1 MFLTKGGP
9 RQPKNGST
17 RKRPADGG
25 GETCA
30 DAEGTPQ
37 SSRTPAAPSGLLRRS
52 SLCCSGECNRTGR
65 SRSLLS
71 SRRNA
76 ARAWSNHGLAQG
88 GRGEDRTWG
97 GGGSMNGGG
106 GGGGAWRCD
115 TRRGGGDGRTGGRG
129 GDGEVGWRGT
139 REGGGDGGMAWRA
152 GGATRRSGGRGSA
165 GWRSGVGNKAGVAGT
180 RGSGVWDGDNCG
192 GGGPGWKVDDET
204 GPKWWGRQRTHRRG
218 CMAPAS
224 AAANAAPRRKLW
236 PENSVDEYPAFVRQ
250 SSRARRA
257 NARVRGIPAAV
268 TNSGWGAWSGT
279 DEDTGPASPDVGFA
293 CLYVTEHGGVG
304 DAGDTSLRE
313 VDGGVKGS
321 AIGDCKL
328 TASHKSRP
336 SEGERGGEHP
346 AVVVVG
352 ELRKDVR
359 ENLTGDSAARPAG
372 LCPVTALCSSNEPF
386 EDWAVEGIK
395 GPPMFRMNGSETGEV
410 AGEGRGLHFSGFD
423 RDPELNGGS
432 VSREN
437 TAVRAGKSP
446 LAGELAECC
455 NVAVVLDPG

>member
-37 SSRTPAAPSGLLRRS
+37 TSRTPAAPHGLLRRS
-52 SLCCSGECNRTGR
+52 SLCRPA
-65 SRSLLS
+65 
-71 SRRNA
+71 RRGPEA
-76 ARAWSNHGLAQG
+76 TTDWRKGDG
-88 GRGEDRTWG
+88 VKTGRGEAAARRTEG
-97 GGGSMNGGG
+97 V
-106 GGGGAWRCD
+106 GAE
-115 TRRGGGDGRTGGRG
+115 GRG
-129 GDGEVGWRGT
+129 AVTRGEEEGTAGQVEGEAMARRDGVVRGEEEEMAGWRGVLEA
-139 REGGGDGGMAWRA
+139 RHGE
-152 GGATRRSGGRGSA
+152 
-165 GWRSGVGNKAGVAGT
+165 VAGAAA
-180 RGSGVWDGDNCG
+180 GSGVRDGDNRG
-192 GGGPGWKVDDET
+192 GGGPGWKADDET

-279 DEDTGPASPDVGFA
+279 DEDTGPTSPDVGFA

-304 DAGDTSLRE
+304 DVGDTSLRE
-313 VDGGVKGS
+313 VDGRVKGS

-328 TASHKSRP
+328 TASHKCRP

-346 AVVVVG
+346 AVVVVA

-372 LCPVTALCSSNEPF
+372 LRPVTALCSGDEPF
-386 EDWAVEGIK
+386 EDWVVEGIK

-423 RDPELNGGS
+423 CNPELDGGS

-446 LAGELAECC
+446 LTGELAECC
-455 NVAVVLDPG
+455 NVAVVLDSG